1 MFAKSS
7 LDSLNIDGWTTPPS
21 LNNSLLIKA
30 ANKISKAFV
39 NGEIEIPQR
48 STLVQIHKRLQD
60 AFQTKSTKG
69 LSRYDINNSP
79 WVIFDRFTEQKPL
92 MEQWWFFRF
101 YTKLIDQTDNYR
113 LFNALYHSYLMSYP
127 FEKKYI
133 TEVQSYL
140 RSVISKT
147 KDRKIQNLGAEIL
160 ERKTLDKN
168 IHKEMSAELSSASN
182 IEYYLMKKNL
192 LGSLSSSRLTSVVFE
207 TYLSNYLN
215 SMRNAERSIQSQQII
230 SLTDFTELNGKL
242 RFPEL
247 KIQIV
252 NVLLKATS
260 FFPIQP
266 LEKEP
271 LKELVLKCFGDPRVD
286 LAGWHGVDEEARLIF
301 QSWLVEKTMVDFFNL
316 LSHVA
321 QTQSDADRHWKYRK
335 RFWNA
340 YLNKGYIVEAW
351 VALGPRAMEQA
362 PKFINGTNHYASLSG
377 GAPTHSALLLNI
389 GGVWITEWSH
399 SGSYRVWDN
408 DALAPKPYKKHYSRD
423 DLITNNDHEGAHHGN
438 ETGGWQGRLSSLIN
452 DLTGLKVTSKD
463 YMHD

>member
-7 LDSLNIDGWTTPPS
+7 LDSLNIEGWMTPPS

-30 ANKISKAFV
+30 VNKISKSLIDV
-39 NGEIEIPQR
+39 EILIPER
-48 STLVQIHKRLQD
+48 ATLEQIHKRLKD
-60 AFQTKSTKG
+60 AFKTKRTEG

-79 WVIFDRFTEQKPL
+79 WVIFDSFSEQKPL

-101 YTKLIDQTDNYR
+101 YIKLLEQSESYR
-113 LFNALYHSYLMSYP
+113 LFNALYYAYLMSYP

-133 TEVQSYL
+133 TEVQNYL
-140 RSVISKT
+140 KTVIDKT
-147 KDRKIQNLGAEIL
+147 KDRRITKLGVEIL

-168 IHKEMSAELSSASN
+168 THIAMSTELTSTN
-182 IEYYLMKKNL
+182 DIEKYLIKKNL
-192 LGSLSSSRLTSVVFE
+192 LGPLSSSRLTSVIFE
-207 TYLSNYLN
+207 TYLSSYLN
-215 SMRNAERSIQSQQII
+215 SMSIAEHTTQSQQLV
-230 SLTDFTELNGKL
+230 SLKEFAGLNEKL

-247 KIQIV
+247 KIPIA
-252 NVLLKATS
+252 NVLLKATTY
-260 FFPIQP
+260 FPIQSM
-266 LEKEP
+266 EKES
-271 LKELVLKCFGDPRVD
+271 LKEFILKYYGDPRVD
-286 LAGWHGVDEEARLIF
+286 LSGWHGVDEEARIIF
-301 QSWLVEKTMVDFFNL
+301 QGWLVEKTMADFFNL

-321 QTQSDADRHWKYRK
+321 QTQSDSDRHWKYRK
-335 RFWNA
+335 RFWNS
-340 YLNKGYIVEAW
+340 YLKKGYIQEAW

-377 GAPTHSALLLNI
+377 GAPAHSALLLNI

-408 DALAPKPYKKHYSRD
+408 DSLAPKPYKKHYSRD
-423 DLITNNDHEGAHHGN
+423 DLIKNNDHEGAHHGN
-438 ETGGWQGRLSSLIN
+438 QTGGWQGRLSSLIH

>member
-7 LDSLNIDGWTTPPS
+7 LDSLNIEGWMTPPT

-30 ANKISKAFV
+30 ANKISKALIEV
-39 NGEIEIPQR
+39 EIHIPER
-48 STLVQIHKRLQD
+48 ATLEQIHKRLKD
-60 AFQTKSTKG
+60 AFKTKSTEG

-79 WVIFDRFTEQKPL
+79 WVIFDRFSEQKPL

-101 YTKLIDQTDNYR
+101 YIKLLEQSESYR
-113 LFNALYHSYLMSYP
+113 LFNALYYAYLMSYP

-133 TEVQSYL
+133 TEVQNYL
-140 RSVISKT
+140 KTVIDKT
-147 KDRKIQNLGAEIL
+147 KDRRITKLGVEIID
-160 ERKTLDKN
+160 RKTLDKN
-168 IHKEMSAELSSASN
+168 IHIAMSIELFGASN
-182 IEYYLMKKNL
+182 IEYYLTTKNL

-215 SMRNAERSIQSQQII
+215 SMRNAEPTIHSQQLV
-230 SLTDFTELNGKL
+230 SLTEFTELDGKL

-252 NVLLKATS
+252 NVLLKATTY
-260 FFPIQP
+260 FPIQP
-266 LEKEP
+266 IEKEH
-271 LKELVLKCFGDPRVD
+271 LKEIILKYFGDPRVD
-286 LAGWHGVDEEARLIF
+286 LSGWYGVDEEARLIF
-301 QSWLVEKTMVDFFNL
+301 QSWLVEKTMDDFFNL

-321 QTQSDADRHWKYRK
+321 KTQSDSDRHWKYRK
-335 RFWNA
+335 RFWNS
-340 YLNKGYIVEAW
+340 YLKKGHIIEAW

-362 PKFINGTNHYASLSG
+362 PKFIKGTNHYASLSG
-377 GAPTHSALLLNI
+377 VAPKHSALLLNI

-408 DALAPKPYKKHYSRD
+408 DSLAPKPYKKHYSRD
-423 DLITNNDHEGAHHGN
+423 DLIKNNDHEGMHYGN
-438 ETGGWQGRLSSLIN
+438 QTGGWQGRLSSLIH

-463 YMHD
+463 YMND